1 MGINVGGSAE
11 LASAGSE
18 FVGENIAALT
28 LLELVACAGFVPRQ
42 AGIPA
47 GWPEFQE

>member
-1 MGINVGGSAE
+1 MGINVSGSAE

-18 FVGENIAALT
+18 FAGEDIAVLT
-28 LLELVACAGFVPRQ
+28 LVELVAGAGFVPRQ